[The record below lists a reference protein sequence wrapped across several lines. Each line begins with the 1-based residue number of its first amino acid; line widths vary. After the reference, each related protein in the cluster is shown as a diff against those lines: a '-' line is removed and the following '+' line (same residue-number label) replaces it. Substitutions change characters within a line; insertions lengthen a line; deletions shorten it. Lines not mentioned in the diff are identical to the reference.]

1 LTLTYRAYVAFG
13 HDAAANSDLQ
23 YDDLQQSDQGQTHYT
38 YNVFHHRAARTTELR
53 TPPKRAQR
61 VHLTEVPGAT
71 IHPAQPSTRTPKA
84 AA

>member
-1 LTLTYRAYVAFG
+1 VGCPLTLTYRAYVAFG

-38 YNVFHHRAARTTELR
+38 HNVFHHRAARTTELR

-61 VHLTEVPGAT
+61 VHLIYHDST
-71 IHPAQPSTRTPKA
+71 PASCTA
-84 AA
+84 FN